1 MDVLKTLAAD
11 WLAAKARERQAEA
24 ERVAVEE
31 KIIALTGKKTEG
43 SQTHDAGDG
52 FKVVVKGV
60 MNRKMDW
67 TKWEQI
73 KDQIPAELHPVKMK
87 PALDDTGVKWL
98 QENRVDLY
106 ALLPI
111 TATPGKTG
119 IDIKVD
125 AIAAAGFNG
134 QEAA

>member
-1 MDVLKTLAAD
+1 MESLKELCQK
-11 WLAAKARERQAEA
+11 WLAAKARERQAADERAKIEA
-24 ERVAVEE
+24 QMV
-31 KIIALTGKKTEG
+31 ALTGQKTEG

-67 TKWEQI
+67 DKWDQV
-73 KDQIPAELHPVKMK
+73 KDQIPAELRPVKMK
-87 PALDDTGVKWL
+87 PTLDETGVKWL

-119 IDIKVD
+119 IEIKVD
-125 AIAAAGFNG
+125 AVAAVR
-134 QEAA
+134 EAA

>member
-1 MDVLKTLAAD
+1 MESLKELCQK
-11 WLAAKARERQAEA
+11 WLAAKARERQAADERAKIEA
-24 ERVAVEE
+24 QMV
-31 KIIALTGKKTEG
+31 ALTGQKTEG

-52 FKVVVKGV
+52 FKVIVKGV

-67 TKWEQI
+67 DKWDQV
-73 KDQIPAELHPVKMK
+73 KDQIPVELRPVKMK
-87 PALDDTGVKWL
+87 PTLDETGVKWL

-119 IDIKVD
+119 IEIKVD
-125 AIAAAGFNG
+125 PLAAVR
-134 QEAA
+134 EAA

>member
-1 MDVLKTLAAD
+1 MEILNELCQK
-11 WLAAKARERQAEA
+11 WLAAKARERQAAEERGKIEA
-24 ERVAVEE
+24 Q
-31 KIIALTGKKTEG
+31 IIALTGQKAEG
-43 SQTHDAGDG
+43 SQTHDAGAG

-67 TKWEQI
+67 DAWEKI
-73 KDQIPAELHPVKMK
+73 KDQIPAELRPVKMK
-87 PALDDTGVKWL
+87 PTLDETGVKWL

-119 IDIKVD
+119 VEIKLD
-125 AIAAAGFNG
+125 AVAAVR
-134 QEAA
+134 EAA

>member
-1 MDVLKTLAAD
+1 MESLNQLCHK
-11 WLAAKARERQAEA
+11 WLAAKARERQAADERAKIEA
-24 ERVAVEE
+24 QM
-31 KIIALTGKKTEG
+31 IAITGQKTEG

-67 TKWEQI
+67 DKWDQI
-73 KDQIPAELHPVKMK
+73 KDQIPAPLRPVKMK
-87 PALDDTGVKWL
+87 PTLDETGVKWL

-119 IDIKVD
+119 IEVKVD
-125 AIAAAGFNG
+125 AVAAVR
-134 QEAA
+134 EAA